1 MQANLTEQVWHAAA
15 SRGDAAAWELLFHS
29 AYVQVAAYIRWRA
42 AGQQDLADEV
52 QQETWLLAARK
63 IASFDAERARFVH
76 WVCGLAANVMR
87 NQLKSRGRRARRYA
101 PLQGNELAAIEQTS
115 ADAERVARALCE
127 LPEHYEAVLRA
138 KYVEQLTVREI
149 ATQLGETPK
158 AVESLLSRAREAFR
172 DLFQAVEP

>member
-1 MQANLTEQVWHAAA
+1 MAANLTEQVWHAAA
-15 SRGDAAAWELLFHS
+15 SRGDTAAWAMLFQS
-29 AYVQVAAYIRWRA
+29 AYEQVAVYIRWRA

-52 QQETWLLAARK
+52 QQETWMLAARK
-63 IASFDAERARFVH
+63 IASFDPGRGRFFH

-87 NQLKSRGRRARRYA
+87 NQLKSRARRARRYA
-101 PLQGNELAAIEQTS
+101 PLQGNERAEDEQTS
-115 ADAERVARALCE
+115 TDAERVARALTE

-138 KYVEQLTVREI
+138 KYVEQLSVREI

-172 DLFQAVEP
+172 DLYQAVEP